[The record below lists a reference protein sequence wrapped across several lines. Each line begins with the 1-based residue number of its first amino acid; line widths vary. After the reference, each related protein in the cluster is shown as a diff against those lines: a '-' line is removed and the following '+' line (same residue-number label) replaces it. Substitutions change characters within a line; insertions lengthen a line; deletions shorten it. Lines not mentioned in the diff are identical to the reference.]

1 MTQEVKNKGW
11 TVVFAGLGINLA
23 LGILYTWSIFKGE
36 ITKSISAGGD
46 FNWDMASVNDPY
58 AVCCLVFAFAMILA
72 GKVQD
77 KLGPRVTA
85 IIGGV
90 LVGAGMIWISQT
102 TSYVSWVLGFGVL
115 TGVGI
120 GFGYASA
127 TPPALKWFPAAKTGL
142 IAGIVVSGFG
152 LASVYIAPLAKYL
165 IGLWGLLGSMKFF
178 GIAFLILVSLLGM
191 LLCNPPAGFV
201 PGGTA
206 ASKPGAAKP
215 AGPEFSAS
223 HMLGQSSFWILWI
236 VYFIAAGA
244 GLMVIGSVAGMA
256 AKSLGEYAFVAVAT
270 MAVGNAG
277 GRLAAGMLSDR
288 IGRKATL
295 MLMLAF
301 QAVLMFLAIPLV
313 GSETTSAVILVAL
326 ATAIGFNYGTNLAL
340 FPAFTKDLWGLKSF
354 GANYGMVFTAWGVG
368 GFVLSRLSQMLK
380 VSTGTFASSFITA
393 GVLLIL
399 GIILTKFG
407 LKKHDQG

>member
-1 MTQEVKNKGW
+1 MTQAVKNKGW

-36 ITKSISAGGD
+36 ITKSINTGGA
-46 FNWDMASVNDPY
+46 FNWDMSSVNDPY

-77 KLGPRVTA
+77 KLGPRFTA

-115 TGVGI
+115 TGLGL

-152 LASVYIAPLAKYL
+152 LASVYIAPLATYL
-165 IGLWGLLGSMKFF
+165 IGLWGLQGSMMFF
-178 GIAFLILVSLLGM
+178 GVAFLILVSLLGM
-191 LLCNPPAGFV
+191 FLCNPPAGFV
-201 PGGTA
+201 PGAAVSKSGTINA
-206 ASKPGAAKP
+206 P
-215 AGPEFSAS
+215 GPEFSAS
-223 HMLGQSSFWILWI
+223 HMLRQRSFWLLWV

-256 AKSLGEYAFVAVAT
+256 AKSLGELAFVAVAT

-295 MLMLAF
+295 MCMLAF
-301 QAVLMFLAIPLV
+301 QAALMFLAIPLV
-313 GSETTSAVILVAL
+313 GSESTSAVVLVSL

-340 FPAFTKDLWGLKSF
+340 FPAFTKDLWGLRSF

-380 VSTGTFASSFITA
+380 VSTGSFTSSFITA

-399 GIILTKFG
+399 GIILTHFG
-407 LKKHDQG
+407 LKRHSQG